1 MTSAWTEKETQV
13 RARLRWVIASVVL
26 TSRRFVLLFTKLR
39 IVADET
45 GVLLLFSLP
54 IVFGLHVTEEFIFP
68 GGFIRWDNVF
78 RPQFTD
84 TPGSFYIRVNAFPA
98 IAALL
103 VVLGA
108 FDYRGHYS
116 PMGIRGWFTFV
127 TFAACNTLFYVR
139 GAIHTRRYS
148 PGMVTALCLYLPLT
162 ILSYVHFL
170 KSGTMD
176 LVSTILCIA
185 VALAIQPILDLI
197 KNRTMKK
204 HA

>member
-1 MTSAWTEKETQV
+1 MTTTWTEKERLV
-13 RARLRWVIASVVL
+13 RARLSWRIAAVLVASVG
-26 TSRRFVLLFTKLR
+26 FVLLFTRLK
-39 IVADET
+39 VVPDEV
-45 GVLLLFSLP
+45 GVLLLFFLP
-54 IVFGLHVTEEFIFP
+54 IAFGLHVTEEFIFP

-84 TPGSFYIRVNAFPA
+84 TPASFYVKVNALPA

-108 FDYRGHYS
+108 FDYRGHFG
-116 PMGIRGWFTFV
+116 PLGIRGWFTFV
-127 TFAACNTLFYVR
+127 TFAACNTLFHVR

-176 LVSTILCIA
+176 FVSTILCIA

-197 KNRTMKK
+197 KNRTMK